1 MNASQ
6 VLIAVDAH
14 AGGDPMR
21 VLVAGGPVL
30 RGATVAHRM
39 AHCAETHDWLRR
51 ALILEPRGH
60 ADMMGAVLTPPALA
74 DADFGVFFMHAAGY
88 LPMCGH
94 GTLALITALAQ
105 VGSVPWTAGEAR
117 AVFDTPAGAVQA
129 RAVRTDAGSS
139 YAEVVNVPSVAL
151 DLDVRLTLADGRAV
165 LADIAYAG
173 NAYVIVEAGQLGLDV
188 EPGAVAGL
196 KEAWR
201 EIRDA
206 ANSQLHLRHPFNGAP
221 LGPIDLVQFFGPP
234 RHPRAHARNVV
245 ICSGQI
251 SRSPCGTGTCARAAA
266 LWARGALRP
275 GGEFV
280 NEGMAG
286 MVFSV
291 RPMEEVRTE
300 GRSGIIPLLTGE
312 AYLTAI
318 HQFVV
323 DPEDPFRYGLGI
335 DH

>member
-1 MNASQ
+1 MNAGQ
-6 VLIAVDAH
+6 VLMAVDAH

-21 VLVAGGPVL
+21 VLMGGGPVL

-39 AHCAETHDWLRR
+39 AYCATTHDWLRR
-51 ALILEPRGH
+51 VLVLEPRGH
-60 ADMMGAVLTPPALA
+60 ADMMAAVLTPPALA

-94 GTLALITALAQ
+94 GTLALITVLAQ
-105 VGSVPWTAGEAR
+105 MGTVPWTDGEAR
-117 AVFDTPAGAVQA
+117 AVLDTPAGVVRA
-129 RAVRTDAGSS
+129 RAVRTGAGS

-151 DLDVRLTLADGRAV
+151 DLDVRLTLADGRTV

-173 NAYVIVEAGQLGLDV
+173 NTYVIVEAAPLGLQV
-188 EPGAVAGL
+188 EPGTVPAL

-201 EIRDA
+201 QIRDA
-206 ANSQLHLRHPFNGAP
+206 ANSQLRLRHPFTGEP

-234 RHPRAHARNVV
+234 RHSRAHARNVV
-245 ICSGQI
+245 ICSGQV
-251 SRSPCGTGTCARAAA
+251 SRSPCGTGTCARAAV

-300 GRSGIIPLLTGE
+300 EGPGIVPLLTGE
-312 AYLTAI
+312 AYVTAV

-323 DPEDPFRYGLGI
+323 DPEDPFRHGLES
-335 DH
+335 HP

>member
-1 MNASQ
+1 
-6 VLIAVDAH
+6 
-14 AGGDPMR
+14 
-21 VLVAGGPVL
+21 
-30 RGATVAHRM
+30 M
-39 AHCAETHDWLRR
+39 AYCAQTHDWLRR
-51 ALILEPRGH
+51 ALVLEPRGH
-60 ADMMGAVLTPPALA
+60 ADMMGAVLTPPAIA

-94 GTLALITALAQ
+94 GALALITALAQ
-105 VGSVPWTAGEAR
+105 MGSVSWTGGEAR
-117 AVFDTPAGAVQA
+117 AVFDTPAGVVQA
-129 RAVRTDAGSS
+129 RAVRTDTES

-151 DLDVRLTLADGRAV
+151 DLDVRLALADGRTV
-165 LADIAYAG
+165 VADIAYAG

-188 EPGAVAGL
+188 ARGVVPAL

-206 ANSQLHLRHPFNGAP
+206 VNAQRRFRHPFTGAP

-251 SRSPCGTGTCARAAA
+251 SRSPCGTGTCARAAV

-275 GGEFV
+275 GGTFV

-291 RPMEEVRTE
+291 RPIEEVHTE
-300 GRSGIIPLLTGE
+300 GRSGIVPLLRGE

-323 DPEDPFRYGLGI
+323 DPEDPFRGGLEI